1 MALSWGS
8 GRPAYWLGFPTLLPV
23 QCGAPAAWLLS
34 LFFQNWQVQAC
45 GCWLH
50 LPRGLPP
57 WTTVAV
63 VVVVPTLAF
72 FFFFFLTEIL
82 MSPFSLRV
90 SIALQS
96 FPTETGMVA
105 SFCTD
110 ALGFLLGQRSHAA
123 KAPSQLVP
131 HTYRPGIELT
141 EDLER
146 SF

>member
-1 MALSWGS
+1 
-8 GRPAYWLGFPTLLPV
+8 
-23 QCGAPAAWLLS
+23 
-34 LFFQNWQVQAC
+34 
-45 GCWLH
+45 
-50 LPRGLPP
+50 
-57 WTTVAV
+57 
-63 VVVVPTLAF
+63 
-72 FFFFFLTEIL
+72 

-110 ALGFLLGQRSHAA
+110 ALGFLWGQRSHAA
-123 KAPSQLVP
+123 MAPSQLVP
-131 HTYRPGIELT
+131 HTYRPGIELA